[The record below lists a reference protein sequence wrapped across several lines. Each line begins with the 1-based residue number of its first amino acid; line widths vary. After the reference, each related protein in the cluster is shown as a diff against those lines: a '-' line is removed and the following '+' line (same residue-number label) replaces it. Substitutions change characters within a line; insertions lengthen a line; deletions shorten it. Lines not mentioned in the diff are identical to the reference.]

1 MILLYINFKFDLK
14 QVEPNVVLKG
24 IKRKHIIE
32 SNSRFLINALFLIF
46 KLLITYEHPVLIRGL
61 YLDFINPF

>member
-46 KLLITYEHPVLIRGL
+46 KLLITHEHPVLIRGL